1 MGRTFQEIADEIDL
15 TWNGVNRQ
23 TVRAGIYLEALQEF
37 DTTDPEATRGGQR
50 AKDLVLGFLQTAY
63 CFKGRDSYRLKRELR
78 DAAGIEFNIHK
89 SCHVI

>member
-63 CFKGRDSYRLKRELR
+63 CFKGRSSYRLKRELR
-78 DAAGIEFNIHK
+78 DAAGIKFDIHK